1 MKRLLAFL
9 LALCL
14 LAGCGPQLE
23 KYPRVEPSS
32 QVVEPRELTI
42 DVPRD
47 AGQLALDAV
56 SQLAAALLELSGG
69 AITLEVIPSEDP
81 AAALRSGVTHLALL
95 DNRAL
100 IEADPSMLF
109 LDWPFL
115 AKDAE
120 HWLTIMGAEN
130 GVVRGSASLREAL
143 EGEVIGLWY
152 GGRAALLCRGTF
164 YQEIGFAGASLG
176 VLDDREGLGFFQ
188 GIGEDLEARVL
199 CTGDREELWELF
211 DSKEIKYMECVLEE
225 LNPEELPEAVKCLED
240 TAHRI
245 HGMWLVLGTEA
256 VDEETARI
264 IRAAAAS
271 VPQPAWD
278 ARARQEEA
286 LFLALE
292 EREIEVKRG
301 DYANLHRAAR
311 EYLRKNGRELG
322 CGERSWERLMEI
334 LS

>member
-100 IEADPSMLF
+100 IEADPSMLY

-115 AKDAE
+115 AKDA
-120 HWLTIMGAEN
+120 
-130 GVVRGSASLREAL
+130 
-143 EGEVIGLWY
+143 
-152 GGRAALLCRGTF
+152 
-164 YQEIGFAGASLG
+164 
-176 VLDDREGLGFFQ
+176 
-188 GIGEDLEARVL
+188 
-199 CTGDREELWELF
+199 
-211 DSKEIKYMECVLEE
+211 
-225 LNPEELPEAVKCLED
+225 
-240 TAHRI
+240 
-245 HGMWLVLGTEA
+245 
-256 VDEETARI
+256 
-264 IRAAAAS
+264 
-271 VPQPAWD
+271 
-278 ARARQEEA
+278 
-286 LFLALE
+286 
-292 EREIEVKRG
+292 
-301 DYANLHRAAR
+301 
-311 EYLRKNGRELG
+311 
-322 CGERSWERLMEI
+322 
-334 LS
+334 